1 MRWLSARHRRFAPV
15 WRGTYAAIYTSV
27 LNDAQIKKLSSVAPL
42 DTQCLFDAGFHNS
55 ISYRIPSLITLKSGV
70 VVAGAD
76 QRETIANDS
85 PNSINFT
92 IAAPSTP
99 EPPGKTYKPCSA
111 TPGMAPR
118 VPQ

>member
-1 MRWLSARHRRFAPV
+1 MVIGQDTAGSRLFGEVRN
-15 WRGTYAAIYTSV
+15 AAIYTSV

-55 ISYRIPSLITLKSGV
+55 ISYRIPSLITLKSGLWLPEPTS
-70 VVAGAD
+70 AKP
-76 QRETIANDS
+76 S
-85 PNSINFT
+85 PTTRPTPLTSPSV
-92 IAAPSTP
+92 APSTP